1 MGIMRFPSRPFGTA
15 ILLLL
20 VLAAAHESAY
30 GSNIVK
36 PTAGEAPMTI
46 AADGITLDE
55 YQQLQADLHQRLTTD
70 MPNVGAAG
78 GVGITL
84 TEAERNE
91 LAQPSDQRPLKIGTV
106 RAINPRVVINGLNPN
121 DLGTPGA
128 HHSGTLVRLANGS
141 FVWTLRLSS
150 PEAGAIRVHIENM
163 NLPAGAELFF
173 FSLNGEAYGPYAGLG
188 MNGTGEFWTES
199 VFDSQGYL
207 QLYIPGNANM
217 QAIRFD
223 VSEIAHISPEFVDSV
238 NIALGSFC
246 GNPTCLED
254 ATCFSVPEVT
264 GAKDAIALME
274 FVISG
279 DVFTCSGGLV
289 TDTNP
294 SESNFFITANHCL
307 STNPA
312 AATVEFF
319 WRFRTSTCNGT
330 CPNSGTWALKNI
342 GSVLKTT
349 NSAQDFTLLR
359 LNSNPPA
366 GSVFMGYS
374 ATSVAFSGGTQLY
387 RISNPNF
394 GPQVYSQ
401 HNVDT
406 VFGACGGLPRGNFIY
421 SRDITGAIDGG
432 SSGSPV
438 INGSGQIVGQL
449 FGACGSNPGNPCQ
462 NGPGEANATV
472 DGAFANYYSQVQ
484 QYLEGQAASII
495 QEPTNQSVCQ
505 GSQAMFTVV
514 ASGANPISYQW
525 RKNGVNIMG
534 ATSPT
539 LTINNAQPSDVA
551 PYTCFVSNSMG
562 NDTSAIAN
570 LTVLNNASC
579 NDGLYCNGTE
589 TCSNG
594 ACVDG
599 SDPCPQACKES
610 NDTCQTYGTMSC
622 QLVSQG
628 APAGGGTELNL
639 FLSQVINLQG
649 YQAQISITPLS
660 GVGTVSL
667 ACPGAV
673 FVDIDRTDYV
683 FHDLTSFAADDC
695 ANSLVASAIQT
706 QVEVPAAQKY
716 LATYTLQVSPD
727 AEAGSTFQISIVN
740 DPMQT
745 FLREG
750 VEIPIPFNI
759 GSSCILTISDCPSV
773 FGDVKTPFDGAVT
786 IDDILCTLNGF
797 ANFSSCPLGDLHPC
811 FGNGVISLDDI
822 LWVLSAFTGAD
833 YCCGSGGGAAIP
845 NVPDPEEPGRNQR
858 SLIGDSNIEKS
869 GVAPIEIE
877 LRESYESHEE
887 REIITIELFTRQ
899 IQDLRGYEITLVPDR
914 KWEGSPLPSQLF
926 VAEDRRDFAFFGLEE
941 FTAADLARGR
951 LAGALMT
958 GGVDHRTPTYL
969 GTFVYE
975 LPEGSEEDGAV
986 SDLRFT
992 LDSRTKFRDSEG
1004 RSISWRIGRT
1014 SDTLYHHKTNK

>member
-1 MGIMRFPSRPFGTA
+1 MGILHFPSRRLGTA
-15 ILLLL
+15 MSLLLI
-20 VLAAAHESAY
+20 VAASHESAY
-30 GSNIVK
+30 GSSFVK

-46 AADGITLDE
+46 AADGITPDE
-55 YQQLQADLHQRLTTD
+55 YQQLQADLHQRLTAD
-70 MPNVGAAG
+70 MPNVVAG
-78 GVGITL
+78 GVGVLL

-91 LAQPSDQRPLKIGTV
+91 LAQPSSQRPLKIGTV

-121 DLGTPGA
+121 ELGTPGA

-141 FVWTLRLSS
+141 FVWTLRVSS

-163 NLPAGAELFF
+163 NLPAGAELYFF
-173 FSLNGEAYGPYAGLG
+173 NLNGEAYGPYTGLG

-199 VFDSQGYL
+199 IFDSQGYL
-207 QLYIPGNANM
+207 QLYIPANANL

-223 VSEIAHISPEFVDSV
+223 VSEIAHISPEFVDYV

-246 GNPTCLED
+246 GNPSCLED

-274 FVISG
+274 YVISG

-312 AATVEFF
+312 AASVEFF

-330 CPNSGTWALKNI
+330 CPNSGTWVLKNI

-359 LNSNPPA
+359 LNANPPA
-366 GSVFMGYS
+366 GSVFMGY
-374 ATSVAFSGGTQLY
+374 TSSPVAFSGGTQLY

-472 DGAFANYYSQVQ
+472 DGAFANYFSQVQ
-484 QYLEGQAASII
+484 QFLEGQAAAIT

-514 ASGANPISYQW
+514 AGGANPITYQW

-539 LTINNAQPSDVA
+539 LTINNAQPSDAA
-551 PYTCFVSNSMG
+551 PYTCFVSNSLG
-562 NDTSAIAN
+562 NDTSVVAT
-570 LTVLNNASC
+570 LTVLNNTTC
-579 NDGLYCNGTE
+579 NDGLYCNGAE

-594 ACVDG
+594 ACVD
-599 SDPCPQACKES
+599 SADPCPQACKES
-610 NDTCQTYGTMSC
+610 TDTCQPYGTMSC
-622 QLVSQG
+622 QLASQG
-628 APAGGGTELNL
+628 APAGGSTELIL
-639 FLSQVINLQG
+639 QLSQVLDLAG
-649 YQAQISITPLS
+649 YQAQIAITPIS
-660 GVGTVSL
+660 GVGTATVA
-667 ACPGAV
+667 ACPEGI
-673 FVDIDRTDYV
+673 FVDVDRTDYV
-683 FHDLTSFAADDC
+683 FFDETSFIATDC
-695 ANSLVASAIQT
+695 ANNSVASAIQG
-706 QVEVPAAQKY
+706 QIEVPSSPKY
-716 LATYTLQVSPD
+716 LATYKIEISPD
-727 AEAGSTFQISIVN
+727 AEAGSMFQIALVN
-740 DPMQT
+740 DPLQT

-750 VEIPIPFNI
+750 VEMPIPFNI
-759 GSSCILTISDCPSV
+759 GSPCILTVSDCPSV
-773 FGDVKTPFDGAVT
+773 FGDIKTPLDGQVT
-786 IDDILCTLNGF
+786 IDDILCCLNGF
-797 ANFSSCPLGDLHPC
+797 SNFASCPLADLHPC
-811 FGNGVISLDDI
+811 FGNGSISLDDI
-822 LWVLSAFTGAD
+822 LWTLAAFSGAD
-833 YCCGSGGGAAIP
+833 YCCGSGGGAG
-845 NVPDPEEPGRNQR
+845 VPEPTGELQPISANYEEAKPSPVEPSQLPPLR
-858 SLIGDSNIEKS
+858 
-869 GVAPIEIE
+869 IE
-877 LRESYESHEE
+877 LKHAYESRDGANYAIVDVFAHD
-887 REIITIELFTRQ
+887 L
-899 IQDLRGYEITLVPDR
+899 QDLRGYELALNQGHATPRATLV
-914 KWEGSPLPSQLF
+914 ELF
-926 VAEDRRDFAFFGLEE
+926 VDENRADFSFFGLEE
-941 FTAADLARGR
+941 FVAADHNRGR
-951 LAGALMT
+951 LAGALMA
-958 GGVDHRTPTYL
+958 GGVSRRAAAYL

-975 LPEGSEEDGAV
+975 LPVESANSSINLEF
-986 SDLRFT
+986 S
-992 LDSRTKFRDSEG
+992 LDSRTQFRNSEG
-1004 RSISWRIGRT
+1004 QSITWQVGRK
-1014 SDTLYHHKTNK
+1014 SSKFGGLKAGK